1 MTTIGDT
8 FDSTQTPVNGND
20 PGILLPG
27 SASGVEPPFG
37 LQSVPPSKLPIKRAP
52 RMKQPK
58 APKDSKVYKS
68 VMAIIALKA
77 QGQTTKEIAET
88 LQISVHTVKQY
99 LFRAG
104 KKGWLNISNF
114 DDPQDQLDVVLKSKV
129 IRNVDEFLDERDKEV
144 TLKVFDHFKPAAGP
158 ELQQLPQAMVLQ
170 VKVDLPQMLV
180 QSSTIQIRAGTVG
193 GNLARGIPLDA
204 EIIETVE

>member
-1 MTTIGDT
+1 MTLEGDT
-8 FDSTQTPVNGND
+8 YDSTLTPVHGYD
-20 PGILLPG
+20 TGLLLPV
-27 SASGVEPPFG
+27 SASGVESSLEQESPLPA
-37 LQSVPPSKLPIKRAP
+37 KIPIKRAP

-104 KKGWLNISNF
+104 KKGWLNISNL

-129 IRNVDEFLDERDKEV
+129 IRNVDEFLDIRDKDV
-144 TLKVFDHFKPAAGP
+144 TLKVFEHFKPAAGP
-158 ELQQLPQAMVLQ
+158 EIQQLPQAMILQ
-170 VKVDLPQMLV
+170 VKVDLPQTLV
-180 QSSTIQIRAGTVG
+180 QSSVIQIRAGTVG

-204 EIIETVE
+204 EIIENAE